1 MRESTIEKEI
11 CKFAKEHG
19 CLTWKNAGPN
29 ARGTPD
35 RIFVKDGKVLFL
47 EIKAPGKRPTLL
59 QERWLRKILE
69 QNVPTGWT
77 DSVSG
82 GISLLREHLL

>member
-1 MRESTIEKEI
+1 VRESTIEKEI
-11 CKFAKEHG
+11 CKFAKDHG
-19 CLTWKNAGPN
+19 CIVLKLAGEHDK
-29 ARGTPD
+29 GKPD
-35 RIFVKDGKVLFL
+35 RLFIKSGKVLFM

-77 DSVSG
+77 DTVSY
-82 GISLLREHLL
+82 GIDLVRKHLL

>member
-11 CKFAKEHG
+11 CKFAKDHG
-19 CLTWKNAGPN
+19 CIVLKLAGEHD
-29 ARGTPD
+29 RGKPD
-35 RIFVKDGKVLFL
+35 RLFIKSGKVLFM
-47 EIKAPGKRPTLL
+47 EIKAPGKRPTPL
-59 QERWLRKILE
+59 QEMWLRKILE

-82 GISLLREHLL
+82 GISLLREHLV